1 MRFKKEN
8 QKSRAIKDYLKI
20 KPNQMKK
27 LLLLLLFLPTFVFS
41 DSLSIDLVCDG
52 ESTIFC
58 EDSKKCGSE
67 PAVEIIKIAGN
78 TLVHKIHGM
87 QFLDVDANNI
97 STKELDDD
105 GSIGFSFNVSRKTGK
120 IEIIRGWDK
129 PYHFRGVCEL
139 VNIKHPYD
147 PS

>member
-1 MRFKKEN
+1 M
-8 QKSRAIKDYLKI
+8 
-20 KPNQMKK
+20 
-27 LLLLLLFLPTFVFS
+27 LLFLPTFVFS

-58 EDSKKCGSE
+58 EDLKKCGSE

-120 IEIIRGWDK
+120 IEIIRGTSSSL
-129 PYHFRGVCEL
+129 YGNSSAGVIN
-139 VNIKHPYD
+139 VSFI
-147 PS
+147 